1 MRQARLEYA
10 KGTLEPVINNLYIVN
25 EGHWFMARVIIE
37 TTPNLPL
44 VVYIESLC
52 RRSPLWSR
60 GLL

>member
-1 MRQARLEYA
+1 MEYA
-10 KGTLEPVINNLYIVN
+10 KGTLETVINNLYIVN
-25 EGHWFMARVIIE
+25 GGHWFMARVIIE

-60 GLL
+60 GPL